1 METFELYNG
10 LRVVC
15 ATRPGSALAVV
26 NVLYNVGSRDENR
39 QLTGIAHLFE
49 HLMFGGS
56 ANVAEF
62 DAELEAAGGNSN
74 AWTSTDF
81 TNFYEVLPACNLST
95 AFHLES
101 DRMLALDFSESS
113 LDVQRSVVVEEF
125 KQTCLNRPYG
135 DLMHHLRAMCYDA
148 RHPYSWPTIG
158 LEPEHILNTR
168 LDDIRHWF
176 YSHYAPNNA
185 VLSVTSPFPAE
196 KIAGMAQLWFGDIP
210 RREIASRQLPQPG
223 FPTADVRKEV
233 RAAVPQAR
241 IVMALPMEGYGSKAY
256 YAADTITD
264 ILSYGKSSRCYR
276 NLVHGP
282 SQGLF
287 ASADASIIGSE
298 EPGLLLMTATLGAEA
313 TDENIALAESMMRKE
328 FERLASPGDISTEEL
343 QRTLNNFEATFR
355 FEGMDKE
362 EAGFRRAMAVMHG
375 ENPEACVAAKFA
387 QTPAEIAEA
396 AASMASGPMATLV
409 YRPR

>member
-1 METFELYNG
+1 METFELDNG

-282 SQGLF
+282 SLF

-355 FEGMDKE
+355 LDKE

>member
-1 METFELYNG
+1 METFELDNG

-196 KIAGMAQLWFGDIP
+196 KIAGMAHLWFGDIP

-241 IVMALPMEGYGSKAY
+241 IVMALPMDGYGSKAY

-355 FEGMDKE
+355 F
-362 EAGFRRAMAVMHG
+362 
-375 ENPEACVAAKFA
+375 
-387 QTPAEIAEA
+387 
-396 AASMASGPMATLV
+396 
-409 YRPR
+409 

>member
-1 METFELYNG
+1 M
-10 LRVVC
+10 C

-176 YSHYAPNNA
+176 YSHYAPN
-185 VLSVTSPFPAE
+185 TAE
-196 KIAGMAQLWFGDIP
+196 KIAGMAHLWFGDIP